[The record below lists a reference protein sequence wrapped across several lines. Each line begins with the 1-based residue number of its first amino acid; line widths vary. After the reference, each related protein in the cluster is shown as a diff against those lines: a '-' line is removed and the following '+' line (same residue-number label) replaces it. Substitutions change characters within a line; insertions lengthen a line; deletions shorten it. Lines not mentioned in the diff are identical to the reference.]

1 MHKRKYRYTFGVT
14 DNLLDMDKNNLNK
27 NEESVM
33 KILWKLEKAF
43 LKEVLNEFPEPKIP
57 STTLASII
65 KKLESKGLVNHHT
78 FNKSHQYYPLM
89 KEEEYTH
96 RALKS
101 IMSNYFESSM
111 SDMFSFFV
119 KKENIDM
126 KEIDRIYK
134 EIKKQ
139 NSSKN

>member
-1 MHKRKYRYTFGVT
+1 MEK
-14 DNLLDMDKNNLNK
+14 DNLNK
-27 NEESVM
+27 NEELVM

-43 LKEVLNEFPEPKIP
+43 LKEVLHEFPEPKMP
-57 STTLASII
+57 STTLGSII
-65 KKLESKGLVNHHT
+65 KKLESKGLVAHHT
-78 FNKSHQYYPLM
+78 FNKSHQYYPLI
-89 KEEEYTH
+89 KEEDYTH
-96 RALKS
+96 SALKS

-111 SDMFSFFV
+111 SDMFSFFL

-139 NSSKN
+139 KNSKN